1 MLPIGTTYPVLSA
14 TAAVWYYLVKKCF
27 MRGLQLPRFGVIDL
41 GRALSIWIFLI
52 LLKLPGSFYSPVF
65 NRAHKDQFP
74 PLVTVS

>member
-1 MLPIGTTYPVLSA
+1 
-14 TAAVWYYLVKKCF
+14 